1 MFKAKKILL
10 GALIGTL
17 ALSSTMIIASA
28 NTKEEGSINLPSFYN
43 TTDYFKSNKHTNYEY
58 FCTNA
63 TMGYRK

>member
-28 NTKEEGSINLPSFYN
+28 NANKEEGSINLPSFYN
-43 TTDYFKSNKHTNYEY
+43 TTDYFKSNI
-58 FCTNA
+58 
-63 TMGYRK
+63 RL